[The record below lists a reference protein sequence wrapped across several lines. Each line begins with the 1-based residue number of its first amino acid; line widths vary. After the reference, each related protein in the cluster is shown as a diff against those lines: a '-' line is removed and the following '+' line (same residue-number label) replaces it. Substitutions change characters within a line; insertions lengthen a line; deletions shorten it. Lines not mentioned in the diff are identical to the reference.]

1 MNWMRWWF
9 ERWLPL
15 PPLFSLCHRQKLRAR
30 LSLAKPRTTILP
42 LLKQD
47 SDCIFVCLYRGIH
60 RPFFH
65 SAGPTESGVGSDVRR
80 RPLGSTTYTPPSP
93 HTGIELGPLTAD
105 EKDGD
110 PMPSSRPRER
120 EGLNPSQILRKPPS
134 RRQGMNLPPLHEQQR
149 GSSREKSPD
158 AGTSTCLSRP
168 ASLVLA
174 SQTPASPSS
183 RPAVSK
189 PIYNAANPTP
199 SKFIS
204 LLAITRLFSFSAT
217 CLSPIH
223 QPWGA
228 SPLTRRASSEA
239 AETDKAS
246 LTSPPARPFRLLNR
260 SRVAESAAT
269 RRRTERRYLPP
280 ASTGSGGRPPL
291 PPSSA

>member
-1 MNWMRWWF
+1 
-9 ERWLPL
+9 
-15 PPLFSLCHRQKLRAR
+15 
-30 LSLAKPRTTILP
+30 
-42 LLKQD
+42 
-47 SDCIFVCLYRGIH
+47 
-60 RPFFH
+60 
-65 SAGPTESGVGSDVRR
+65 
-80 RPLGSTTYTPPSP
+80 
-93 HTGIELGPLTAD
+93 
-105 EKDGD
+105 
-110 PMPSSRPRER
+110 MPSSRPRER

-189 PIYNAANPTP
+189 PIYRAANPTP

-204 LLAITRLFSFSAT
+204 LLPTTPALFSFCNMS
-217 CLSPIH
+217 LPIH
-223 QPWGA
+223 QPWGWGA

-280 ASTGSGGRPPL
+280 ASTGSGRRPPLLPSSQRPL
-291 PPSSA
+291 PPSA